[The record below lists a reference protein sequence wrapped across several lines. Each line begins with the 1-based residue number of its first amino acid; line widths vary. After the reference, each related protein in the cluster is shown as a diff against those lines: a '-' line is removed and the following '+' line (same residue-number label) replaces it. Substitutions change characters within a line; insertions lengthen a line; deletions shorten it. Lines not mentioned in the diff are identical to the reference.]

1 MAGIEKVCEFSAEY
15 PGGDMYAYKRNSI
28 QIMPKYRKLFRN
40 AEAYL
45 EISKVEK
52 RILFKTG
59 GSMDYDP
66 GDEWLTNL
74 IKNTESRVLNE
85 YTYTLVVKDPALQGK
100 VAGKYLNW
108 TFDLKDTIKRLKRM
122 LRCRNLKVKYNTK
135 ETK

>member
-1 MAGIEKVCEFSAEY
+1 MAGIEKVCEFSGEY
-15 PGGDMYAYKRNSI
+15 PGGAMYAYKRNSI
-28 QIMPKYRKLFRN
+28 QIMPNYRKLFRN

-66 GDEWLTNL
+66 EDEWLTNL
-74 IKNTESRVLNE
+74 IKNTGSRVLNE
-85 YTYTLVVKDPALQGK
+85 YTYILVVKDPTLQGR
-100 VAGKYLNW
+100 VAGEYLNW